1 MCCKGKF
8 TKIFALLLIGICAVS
23 FSLTGASQYE
33 QPTARR
39 VLETS
44 QISPAGDPLAYLF
57 QIIFILFFI
66 SPPIIA
72 LLLFLIWRELKDRNR
87 MK

>member
-1 MCCKGKF
+1 MCCKGRFVKL
-8 TKIFALLLIGICAVS
+8 FAAFLIGVLAVS
-23 FSLTGASQYE
+23 FSLSGGSRPE
-33 QPTARR
+33 FQPA
-39 VLETS
+39 VFEAA
-44 QISPAGDPLAYLF
+44 QIRPAGDPLAYLF

-72 LLLFLIWRELKDRNR
+72 LLLFLIWRELKDRNK

>member
-8 TKIFALLLIGICAVS
+8 VKLFAAFLIGVLAVS
-23 FSLTGASQYE
+23 FSLSGGSQF
-33 QPTARR
+33 QPAVFETA
-39 VLETS
+39 

-72 LLLFLIWRELKDRNR
+72 LLLFLIWRELKDRNK